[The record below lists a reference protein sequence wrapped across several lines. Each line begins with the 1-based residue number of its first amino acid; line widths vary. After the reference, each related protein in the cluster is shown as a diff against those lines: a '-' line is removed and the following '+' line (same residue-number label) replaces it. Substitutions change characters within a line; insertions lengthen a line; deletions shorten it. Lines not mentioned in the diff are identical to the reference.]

1 MSLVEAWSMHVDERA
16 SYRVYSHEGRLIRDV
31 GLGPRQDPAP
41 GSLLLGRYLCDGELT
56 LIEQYALLGFLR
68 AEYGERGDA
77 LRAVIECLV
86 SSHFL
91 VTGSRVVDALQNLP
105 LVVEQHAA
113 LTGDATTLVRGVLGE
128 STTLRALLSGD
139 VLAALGYPAPGF
151 GRRRYL

>member
-1 MSLVEAWSMHVDERA
+1 MHVDERA

-91 VTGSRVVDALQNLP
+91 VTGSRVVDALQNPPSLWSNTRP
-105 LVVEQHAA
+105 
-113 LTGDATTLVRGVLGE
+113 
-128 STTLRALLSGD
+128 
-139 VLAALGYPAPGF
+139 
-151 GRRRYL
+151 